1 MHTRGPQ
8 AHLLAVLFNL
18 LLAVGLEQSLHT
30 AELLLFVLF
39 LFHEFNHY
47 KLVRHV
53 GLTQWLS
60 AATVLRQAQ

>member
-18 LLAVGLEQSLHT
+18 LLAIGLEQRLHT

-39 LFHEFNHY
+39 LFHRFNHY

-53 GLTQWLS
+53 GLTQ
-60 AATVLRQAQ
+60 

>member
-18 LLAVGLEQSLHT
+18 LLAVGLEQRLHT
-30 AELLLFVLF
+30 AELSLFGF
-39 LFHEFNHY
+39 SLFHEFNYY